1 MKKQNKIIAVILIL
15 TTLVL
20 SEDLTKVGTTSANFL
35 LMEVGAR
42 AIGMGGA
49 YVGLADDASAL
60 HWNPAGI
67 NFAKKNQLYY
77 EINSMYVGM
86 KHHFAGM
93 TFNINKNNTIGIM
106 ANYLNIGEMEVTTIE
121 NPEGTGEMFGASSY
135 AIGMSYGNQLTDRV
149 YVGIQGKFIKEKI
162 WLESATGFA
171 VDIGTIYNIEEIGL
185 RIGMAL
191 QNLGV
196 DMSVDDG
203 PHLYFYKEKPDDY
216 QGSPQPKS
224 RLATKSF
231 PMPLTFSIGTSVN
244 IVGENAIMK
253 SSGKNRITV
262 SVSANDGFDNAFR
275 TNWGM
280 EYSWREFFALRSGY
294 RQNYDTAGLSL
305 GFGLNTESFTNFN
318 LQIDYAWVDYG
329 DLGPIDLWSIEFK
342 F

>member
-1 MKKQNKIIAVILIL
+1 
-15 TTLVL
+15 
-20 SEDLTKVGTTSANFL
+20 
-35 LMEVGAR
+35 
-42 AIGMGGA
+42 
-49 YVGLADDASAL
+49 
-60 HWNPAGI
+60 
-67 NFAKKNQLYY
+67 
-77 EINSMYVGM
+77 NSMYVGM